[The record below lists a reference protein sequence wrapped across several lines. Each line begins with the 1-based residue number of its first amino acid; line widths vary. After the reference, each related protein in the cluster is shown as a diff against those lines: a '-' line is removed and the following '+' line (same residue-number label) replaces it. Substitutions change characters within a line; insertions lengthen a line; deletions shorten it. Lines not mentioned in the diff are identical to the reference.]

1 MEGGGAGGVLD
12 ACATARTPPLP
23 CTLPHSIP
31 SLFAVWLACRLR
43 GSAMVIDWH
52 NFGYSMLSHG
62 LGPRHPLVAVA
73 RVYERAFARMAD
85 GHICVTQA
93 MQGWLRENWGVR

>member
-1 MEGGGAGGVLD
+1 
-12 ACATARTPPLP
+12 
-23 CTLPHSIP
+23 
-31 SLFAVWLACRLR
+31 
-43 GSAMVIDWH
+43 MVIDWH

-62 LGPRHPLVAVA
+62 LGQRHPLVAVA
-73 RVYERAFARMAD
+73 RVYERTFARMAD